1 MSRPV
6 SSSGQTA
13 WLLALLGVS
22 AALGLFAARGLN
34 LTWLA
39 VLCKPL
45 PVLAMAAWVHQQMRK
60 QPHTARYGAWLRA
73 GLLLGMLGDILLE
86 KPPDLFLFGLVS
98 FLLGHICY
106 VIGMWR
112 EQPTPRLA
120 RLAPILLFGAVMLL
134 VLWPGLRALRVPVVI
149 YTTVIVLMGWR
160 AWARVTEGPSM
171 RPDAWAGALGATLF
185 LFSDGMLAYHRFVAP
200 LPMAGYMI
208 ILTYWAGQLGLARSV
223 LLPVPRE
230 GSHYAVSKPDEPFL
244 N

>member
-13 WLLALLGVS
+13 WLLAFLGVS
-22 AALGLFAARGLN
+22 AALGLFAARSLN

-45 PVLAMAAWVHQQMRK
+45 PVLAMAAWVHQQRRAR
-60 QPHTARYGAWLRA
+60 PHTARYGSWLQA

-112 EQPTPRLA
+112 NEPQPRLA
-120 RLAPILLFGAVMLL
+120 RLAPILLFGAIMLL
-134 VLWPGLRALRVPVVI
+134 LLWPGLRALRIPVVL
-149 YTTVIVLMGWR
+149 YTAVIVLMGWR
-160 AWARVTEGPSM
+160 AWARVTEGPSL
-171 RPDAWAGALGATLF
+171 RPDAWAAALGATLF
-185 LFSDGMLAYHRFVAP
+185 LFSDGMLAYNRFVAP

-230 GSHYAVSKPDEPFL
+230 DSHYAVSKPDEPFL